1 MIIESSLDEVKRRE
15 SAMKII
21 RSRVRS
27 NGRTSIYDLTGLAGG
42 FPLSDGDMALLET
55 YAGPAVFDD
64 EIQRLGREH
73 LGGEKILALNR
84 TSSGILAATLALVQD
99 GDEIVH
105 YLPKS
110 PAHPSIPRSAELV
123 GASYREFDDVNQFK
137 VGEKT
142 ALVFI
147 TGSTMDHQVVDEKNF
162 RKVVELAH
170 EHGVPVFVDDAS
182 GARLRTVVYK
192 QPRAMDMGADL
203 AVTSTDK
210 LMDGPRGGLMAGKE
224 DIIDRVKSKALQFGL
239 EAQPPIVVG
248 MARALEN
255 FKPERIVEA
264 FHTKDEIYTALKED
278 ISSIMETPT
287 GFMMKPEGV
296 MAEMGAAGVETCLSK
311 KDLAF
316 VFAMLLLE
324 KHSIITIPAVGMPGA
339 SATVR
344 IDLASKDA
352 SRIERQKL
360 INAFKKTLD
369 ELKSIASDEG
379 ACRAVLGTSQD
390 AQKKN

>member
-15 SAMKII
+15 SAMTII
-21 RSRVRS
+21 RSKLRS
-27 NGRTSIYDLTGLAGG
+27 NGRKAIYDLTGLAGG
-42 FPLSDGDMALLET
+42 FPLLDGDMALLET

-84 TSSGILAATLALVQD
+84 TSSGILAAILALVQD

-123 GASYREFDDVNQFK
+123 GATYREFEDINQFK

-147 TGSTMDHQVVDEKNF
+147 TGSTMDQQVVDETNF
-162 RKVVELAH
+162 RRVVEIAH

-182 GARLRTVVYK
+182 GARIRTVVYK

-239 EAQPPIVVG
+239 EAQPPLVVG

-264 FHTKDEIYTALKED
+264 FHTKDEIYSALKED
-278 ISSIMETPT
+278 IPSIMETPT
-287 GFMMKPEGV
+287 GFMLKPEGFR
-296 MAEMGAAGVETCLSK
+296 AELDAAGVETCLSK

-316 VFAMLLLE
+316 VFARLLLE
-324 KHSIITIPAVGMPGA
+324 KHGIITIPAVGMPGA

-360 INAFKKTLD
+360 IDAFKRTLD
-369 ELKSIASDEG
+369 ELVSIASDEG
-379 ACRAVLGTSQD
+379 ACRAVLGTLP
-390 AQKKN
+390 AVQKQN